1 MDYSSM
7 LKMSYELNPDT
18 FETGR
23 AYRIRIHR
31 QEIFSRVVEVSLFV
45 DEDDPAY
52 GINTEYKKL
61 YDRLDKTGMD
71 AICIKASNKYVEFIT
86 STRNLK
92 HDIVTMKIR
101 ITLDDI
107 LAIKDNKLANVTPVI
122 EIL

>member
-1 MDYSSM
+1 MDYSNM
-7 LKMSYELNPDT
+7 LKMSYELNPDA

-23 AYRIRIHR
+23 AYRIKIHR

-61 YDRLDKTGMD
+61 YNRLDKTGID
-71 AICIKASNKYVEFIT
+71 AICIKASNKCVEFIT

-92 HDIVTMKIR
+92 RDIVKMTIR

-107 LAIKDNKLANVTPVI
+107 MAVNDSKDAGVTPAI